1 MITDTHHITL
11 MDLLIINPCITHS
24 IRDLSGL
31 HMFDCLKHSLSILR
45 TVLLGHITDH
55 GSNSLR
61 NGLSR
66 HNHDL
71 FILSKI
77 PCLVCSK
84 NNILIVRENINSL
97 CIYFCNGI
105 EHILCTRVHCLTAL
119 DQVIHTQ
126 FLKDLC
132 HSLSHRYGN
141 KANFLRRLC
150 CFFFF
155 FLFCLFFRHFL
166 GILYKLLLMLLTHI
180 VDLHT

>member
-105 EHILCTRVHCLTAL
+105 EHILCTRVHRLTAL

-132 HSLSHRYGN
+132 QHFSYRNRDKSYF
-141 KANFLRRLC
+141 FLRLGC
-150 CFFFF
+150 
-155 FLFCLFFRHFL
+155 HFL
-166 GILYKLLLMLLTHI
+166 LFLLFRKFLSILYKLLLMLLTHI

>member
-1 MITDTHHITL
+1 
-11 MDLLIINPCITHS
+11 
-24 IRDLSGL
+24 
-31 HMFDCLKHSLSILR
+31 MFDCLKHSLSILR

-84 NNILIVRENINSL
+84 NNILIVRENINSKVNAKTILIVRENINSL

-105 EHILCTRVHCLTAL
+105 EHILCTRVHRLTAL

-180 VDLHT
+180 IDLHT